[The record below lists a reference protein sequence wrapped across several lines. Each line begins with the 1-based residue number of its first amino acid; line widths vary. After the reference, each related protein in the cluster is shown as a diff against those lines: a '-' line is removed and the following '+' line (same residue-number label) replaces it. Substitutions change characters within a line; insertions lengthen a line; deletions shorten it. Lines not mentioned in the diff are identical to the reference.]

1 MAASA
6 TPLQKFPKLRA
17 RAAQLVLG
25 VACLGTVATSQPRTN
40 DAVTEFQGTPVQV
53 TTGTR
58 KTTRQLSVRAL
69 MSEDPKGT
77 VGGEVRLEATARWRP
92 TDPARPE
99 RPWLQ
104 GRIAEAAGGVGWP
117 QQVVLEPGGGPAA
130 LTLVKGGLSDCRPRG
145 GKLCEWSLTAEFEL
159 QPDVG
164 EGTVDVEWKVTSMVH
179 VEGTS
184 DMPKGFR
191 VEIFEP

>member
-6 TPLQKFPKLRA
+6 TPLQKFPKLRV

-25 VACLGTVATSQPRTN
+25 VACLGTVATSPPRTN

-58 KTTRQLSVRAL
+58 KATRQFSVRAL

-77 VGGEVRLEATARWRP
+77 VGGGVRLEATARWRP

-104 GRIAEAAGGVGWP
+104 DALPRRKATSAGPGR
-117 QQVVLEPGGGPAA
+117 
-130 LTLVKGGLSDCRPRG
+130 SSSSRG
-145 GKLCEWSLTAEFEL
+145 GRR
-159 QPDVG
+159 P
-164 EGTVDVEWKVTSMVH
+164 
-179 VEGTS
+179 
-184 DMPKGFR
+184 P
-191 VEIFEP
+191 